1 VIEGIAVSRFRGIL
15 RGSLEGLKQVTVIVG
30 RNGAGKSS
38 ILEALYLASSC
49 ASALDEV
56 RRADKLDY
64 IVSRRGGRG
73 SWNGSRSILWHM
85 GDIGAPIEI
94 QLKVRGEALRFVV
107 LNANKE
113 SRPVR
118 LAYER
123 WLVELENGSL
133 IDAEK
138 LTPHSGQITIGGEL
152 AEMRKFLRGILLVDN
167 AIVRAP
173 SDVESYAWPKLLP
186 RRLDK
191 DILGFV
197 REELEP
203 EAEGLTYVPSAEGY
217 YYLALQTAKTA
228 VRVEDLGDG
237 VRNALLTAMLVLAY
251 RPTLLLIEEPE
262 LHMHPSGLYTL
273 TKFLVKLSKNMGF
286 QIIATT
292 HSIEFVQ
299 IAETL
304 AKELG
309 VEFAALYVERE
320 EGILR
325 ARSFSADD
333 HEILRKLG
341 IDIRLLH
348 RF

>member
-1 VIEGIAVSRFRGIL
+1 
-15 RGSLEGLKQVTVIVG
+15 
-30 RNGAGKSS
+30 
-38 ILEALYLASSC
+38 
-49 ASALDEV
+49 
-56 RRADKLDY
+56 
-64 IVSRRGGRG
+64 
-73 SWNGSRSILWHM
+73 M
-85 GDIGAPIEI
+85 GDVGTPIEI
-94 QLKVRGEALRFVV
+94 QLRVRGETLRFVV
-107 LNANKE
+107 LNASKE

-138 LTPHSGQITIGGEL
+138 LTPYSGQITIGGEL
-152 AEMRKFLRGILLVDN
+152 AEIQKFLRGILLVDST
-167 AIVRAP
+167 IVRAP
-173 SDVESYAWPKLLP
+173 SAVESYAWPRLLP
-186 RRLDK
+186 KRLDK
-191 DILGFV
+191 DVLGFV

-217 YYLALQTAKTA
+217 YYLVLQTA

-262 LHMHPSGLYTL
+262 LHMHPSGLYTF
-273 TKFLVKLSKNMGF
+273 TKFLMGLSKNMRF

-309 VEFAALYVERE
+309 VEFVALYVDRE